1 MTSVSVVVP
10 CYNYGRY
17 VGAAVRSLLDDQP
30 GVDVRVL
37 IIDDA
42 STDGSEQMVKE
53 VAASDPR
60 VEAVLHGTNQ
70 GLVGTYNEGVI
81 DWADGD
87 YTVVLDA
94 DDRLAPGA
102 LRRAADLLDAH
113 PNVGFVYGHP
123 IHYPE
128 GSQPPAART
137 RVRGW
142 TVWPGAR
149 WLEGRF
155 RDGHSVITSPEVMVR
170 TATQK
175 QAGGYSPRLLHS
187 NDTELWLRLAAH
199 ADVGYIRGVD
209 QAYYRVHG
217 ASMSTSRPILVDL
230 HERRAAYELAL
241 EDYGSRLPDAAR
253 LAGTVHRKLAWEAL
267 WTAARAY
274 DRGRTGEVP
283 VAGLIE
289 FALDCWPAATS
300 MPVYR
305 ALRLRQ
311 RIGPRAM
318 PYLQPL
324 VLSAVPRKAQN
335 WWWWQSW
342 ARTGVG

>member
-42 STDGSEQMVKE
+42 STDGSEQVVKE
-53 VAASDPR
+53 VAASDHR

-70 GLVGTYNEGVI
+70 GLVRTCNEGVI
-81 DWADGD
+81 DWADGE

-94 DDRLAPGA
+94 DDRLTPGA
-102 LRRAADLLDAH
+102 LRRAADLMDAH

-123 IHYPE
+123 IHYPDGAE
-128 GSQPPAART
+128 PRPART
-137 RVRGW
+137 KVRGR
-142 TVWPGAR
+142 TIWPGAR
-149 WLEGRF
+149 WLAGRF
-155 RDGHSVITSPEVMVR
+155 RDGHSVITGSEVTVR
-170 TATQK
+170 TSTQK
-175 QAGGYSPRLLHS
+175 QVGGYSSRLAHS
-187 NDTELWLRLAAH
+187 NDTEMWLRLAAH
-199 ADVGYIRGVD
+199 ADVGFVRGVD
-209 QAYYRVHG
+209 QMYYRVHSG
-217 ASMSTSRPILVDL
+217 SLSTARPILVDL
-230 HERRAAYELAL
+230 QERRAAYELAV
-241 EDYGSRLPDAAR
+241 EDYGSRIPGAAR
-253 LAGTVHRKLAWEAL
+253 LSDTVHRRLSWEAL

-274 DRGRTGEVP
+274 DRGHTEEVP
-283 VAGLIE
+283 VAGLIA

-324 VLSAVPRKAQN
+324 ALSAIPRKAQN
-335 WWWWQSW
+335 WWWWRSW